1 MTSKAVIRKIFLE
14 NRRGVIKKCIN
25 YVALIREVKEPTT
38 LVCRSVADMDR
49 KVLKVRPITRNMPIK
64 IREVLN
70 WNSNECSMDGTGVS
84 DLTLCGFTSQ
94 FHLVSL

>member
-1 MTSKAVIRKIFLE
+1 M
-14 NRRGVIKKCIN
+14 
-25 YVALIREVKEPTT
+25 KEPTT

-70 WNSNECSMDGTGVS
+70 WNSNECSMDEWGQLLHIIWFYIYISPRKEAFEKYPCKWVKYSTVVRGY
-84 DLTLCGFTSQ
+84 
-94 FHLVSL
+94 